1 MATKFNTK
9 CWFSMTAQFI
19 TRGVWKSITAS
30 AKAARKPAL
39 VAVAYFGQGAS
50 KLMPLPA
57 GSRLVIDASEGAVK
71 SGQTHPADLIRLQK
85 RGVVIYSYPLLHA
98 KVYAFD
104 GFAFVGSANASNR
117 SAGTLREAVVKTSD
131 QAVVRSARAFVRD
144 LCRDELSPGRL
155 DRMQKMYRPP
165 RIPGGSKETRKASS
179 RKAASGLPRLFL
191 AQLELKDLPEGSEA
205 ASEKGMK
212 IAKARRN
219 HGRSYVRRTTSESGK
234 TPFGRAIRSSRSLNS
249 QMVAA

>member
-104 GFAFVGSANASNR
+104 GFAFVGSA
-117 SAGTLREAVVKTSD
+117 
-131 QAVVRSARAFVRD
+131 RAFVRD

-179 RKAASGLPRLFL
+179 RKAASGLPRL
-191 AQLELKDLPEGSEA
+191 
-205 ASEKGMK
+205 
-212 IAKARRN
+212 
-219 HGRSYVRRTTSESGK
+219 
-234 TPFGRAIRSSRSLNS
+234 
-249 QMVAA
+249 